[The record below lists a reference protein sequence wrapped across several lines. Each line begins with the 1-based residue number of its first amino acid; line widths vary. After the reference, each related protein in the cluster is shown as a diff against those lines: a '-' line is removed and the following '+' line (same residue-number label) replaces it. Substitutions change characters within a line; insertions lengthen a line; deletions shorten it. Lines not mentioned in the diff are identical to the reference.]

1 MKKAIY
7 FRVLNYTESNLA
19 LIESYFD
26 CITLNDPSEID
37 EEILRDVVLLFA
49 PLGFVFDKDIFSSAP
64 HLKVVASNTTSVP
77 HINLDHA
84 KRSGIKVFSLKDETK
99 FLNSITPTAEMTI
112 ALVLSITRNL
122 IPAVNSV
129 KNGEWIRWN
138 YGGKKM
144 LSRMS
149 IGIVGLGRLGRM
161 VANYANAFGLDVYYY
176 DPYVDTDQYFLNRL
190 SSLEELVAS
199 VDIVTIHVH
208 TTPETVH
215 MFNEEIFSQFK
226 RGGYFINTSRGE
238 LVVSEALIQALDA
251 GIVGGAAL
259 DVLDGEF
266 EKDFSNTTSV
276 HPLVLYSKE
285 HDKLIITPHIG
296 GSTEDAWHLTQRYV
310 ITQSVSYIH
319 GKSFDELIDFDF

>member
-7 FRVLNYTESNLA
+7 FRVLNYTKSNLA

-37 EEILRDVVLLFA
+37 EEILRDAVLLFA
-49 PLGFVFDKDIFSSAP
+49 PLGFVFDKDIFASAP
-64 HLKVVASNTTSVP
+64 CLKVIASNTTSVP

-84 KRSGIKVFSLKDETK
+84 KRSGIKVFSLKDEIK

-112 ALVLSITRNL
+112 ALILSITRNL

-129 KNGEWIRWN
+129 KKGEWIRWN
-138 YGGKKM
+138 YGGRRM

-149 IGIVGLGRLGRM
+149 IGIVGLGRLGKM
-161 VANYANAFGLDVYYY
+161 VANYTNALGMEIYYY
-176 DPYVDTDQYFLNRL
+176 DPYVEVAENFLTRL
-190 SSLEELVAS
+190 SSLEELVAK
-199 VDIVTIHVH
+199 VDIISVH
-208 TTPETVH
+208 AHATPETVH
-215 MFNEEIFSQFK
+215 MFNEKIFSQFK
-226 RGGYFINTSRGE
+226 KGSFFINTSRGE
-238 LVVSEALIQALDA
+238 LVVSEALIQALGS

-266 EKDFSNTTSV
+266 EMGFSNNTSV
-276 HPLVLYSKE
+276 HPLVQYSKE
-285 HDKLIITPHIG
+285 HDNLVITPHVG

-310 ITQSVSYIH
+310 ITQAISHIY
-319 GKSFDELIDFDF
+319 GNPFDELIDFDY